1 MNVECI
7 ESIMEGSTQK
17 LKRYEPTP
25 GDIIDAQTFSK
36 RHSGRGLGD
45 PNTHVSLKRK
55 ADTLSHLT
63 GSFKFGNDR
72 GVDHSESDS
81 VGKPWKSHFDTPLI
95 H

>member
-7 ESIMEGSTQK
+7 ESMMEGSTQK

-36 RHSGRGLGD
+36 RHSCRGLGD
-45 PNTHVSLKRK
+45 PHTHVSLKRK

-63 GSFKFGNDR
+63 DSFKIGNDKNVNHR
-72 GVDHSESDS
+72 
-81 VGKPWKSHFDTPLI
+81 FM
-95 H
+95 